1 MDAAGPGRIA
11 AASQAPPAGPGSL
24 QLKDLVM
31 NYAPNSAA
39 ARDIANVLHP
49 YTNLRKHEQKGP
61 LIITRGEGV
70 HVWDDQGNRYIE
82 GMAGLWCASLG
93 WNEKELID
101 AAVKQLQELPYYHGF
116 THKSAMPMIEL
127 AEKLKSIAPVP
138 MSKVFF
144 VNSGSEANDTQ
155 VKLVWYYNNA
165 IGRPN
170 KKKIIG
176 RIKGY
181 HGVTVAAASL
191 TGIPLNHRSFDLPIA
206 NILHTDCPH
215 YYRFAEPGESEDEFT
230 TRMAKNLE
238 ELILREGPDTVAAF
252 IAEPVMG
259 AGGVLIPPE
268 GYFEK
273 IQAVLQ
279 KYDVWM
285 IADEVITGFMRTGNM
300 WGSQTFG
307 IRPNTLS
314 CAKQLSSAY
323 LPIAAVMID
332 DAVYQA
338 IADESK
344 NIGAFGHGYTY
355 SGHPVSAAVALR
367 TLQLYEE
374 RNLLDHVRAIYPT
387 FQKRLKALAD
397 HPLVG
402 EARGVGL
409 VGAVELVADKATKRE
424 FPMTA
429 GVPAQCVEYAQQNGV
444 ILRAIGAGAVTLC
457 PPLIIEEAQIHEMF
471 DALEKALDQTEHWV
485 NKEGLRAVAA

>member
-1 MDAAGPGRIA
+1 
-11 AASQAPPAGPGSL
+11 
-24 QLKDLVM
+24 M

-49 YTNLRKHEQKGP
+49 YTNLRKHEEKGP
-61 LIITRGEGV
+61 LIVTRGEGV
-70 HVWDDQGNRYIE
+70 HVWDDQGNKYIE

-93 WNEKELID
+93 WNEEELIQ
-101 AAVKQLQELPYYHGF
+101 AAMKQMRELPYYHGF
-116 THKSAMPMIEL
+116 THKSSMPMIDL
-127 AEKLKSIAPVP
+127 AEKLKSIAPTEF
-138 MSKVFF
+138 SKVFF

-155 VKLVWYYNNA
+155 VKLAWYYNNA
-165 IGRPN
+165 VGRPQ

-191 TGIPLNHRSFDLPIA
+191 TGIPLNHRSFDLPIP
-206 NILHTDCPH
+206 NILHTECPH
-215 YYRFAEPGESEDEFT
+215 YYRHSEPGESEDEFS
-230 TRMAKNLE
+230 TRMAKALE
-238 ELILREGPDTVAAF
+238 DLIIAEGPDTVAAF

-259 AGGVLIPPE
+259 AGGVLVPPA

-273 IQAVLQ
+273 IQAVLR

-300 WGSQTFG
+300 WGSETFG
-307 IRPNTLS
+307 IKPNSLS
-314 CAKQLSSAY
+314 CAKQLSSSY
-323 LPIAAVMID
+323 LPIAAVMVD
-332 DAVYQA
+332 DGIYQA

-344 NIGAFGHGYTY
+344 TIGAFGHGYTY

-367 TLQLYEE
+367 TLELYEE
-374 RNLLDHVRAIYPT
+374 RNLLAHVRAVYPT

-409 VGAVELVADKATKRE
+409 VGAVELVADKAGKRE
-424 FPMTA
+424 FPMAA
-429 GVPAQCVEYAQQNGV
+429 GVAAKCVEFLQDNGV
-444 ILRAIGAGAVTLC
+444 ILRAIGAGAVTIC
-457 PPLIIEEAQIHEMF
+457 PPLIVEEGQINALF
-471 DALEKALDQTEHWV
+471 DAMEKSLDQTDAWV
-485 NKEGLRAVAA
+485 NAEGLRNAAA

>member
-1 MDAAGPGRIA
+1 
-11 AASQAPPAGPGSL
+11 
-24 QLKDLVM
+24 M

-49 YTNLRKHEQKGP
+49 YTNLRKHEEKGP
-61 LIITRGEGV
+61 LIITKGQGV

-93 WNEKELID
+93 WNEEELIE
-101 AAVKQLQELPYYHGF
+101 AAVKQMRELPYYHGF
-116 THKSAMPMIEL
+116 THKSSMPSIDL
-127 AEKLKSIAPVP
+127 AEKLKSIAPADF
-138 MSKVFF
+138 SKVFF

-155 VKLVWYYNNA
+155 VKLVRYYNNA
-165 IGRPN
+165 VGRPE

-191 TGIPLNHRSFDLPIA
+191 TGIPLNHKSFDLPIEGVR
-206 NILHTDCPH
+206 HTDCPH
-215 YYRFAEPGESEDEFT
+215 HYRYAEPGESEEEFS
-230 TRMAKNLE
+230 TRLAKNLE
-238 ELILREGPDTVAAF
+238 ELIIKEGPETVAAF

-259 AGGVLIPPE
+259 AGGVIVPPE

-273 IQAVLQ
+273 IQAVLT

-323 LPIAAVMID
+323 LPIAAVMVD
-332 DAVYQA
+332 DPIYQA

-344 NIGAFGHGYTY
+344 SIGAFGHGYTY

-374 RNLLDHVRAIYPT
+374 RNTLAHVQAIYPA

-409 VGAVELVADKATKRE
+409 VGAVELVADKPSKRE
-424 FPMTA
+424 FAATD
-429 GVPAQCVEYAQQNGV
+429 GVAAQCVEFAQAHGV
-444 ILRAIGAGAVTLC
+444 ILRAIGAGAVTIC
-457 PPLIIEEAQIHEMF
+457 PPLMIEEGQIHEIF
-471 DALEKALDQTEHWV
+471 DALEKALDDTDGWV
-485 NKEGLRAVAA
+485 NKKGLRQVAA

>member
-1 MDAAGPGRIA
+1 
-11 AASQAPPAGPGSL
+11 
-24 QLKDLVM
+24 M

-49 YTNLRKHEQKGP
+49 YTNLRKHEEKGP
-61 LIITRGEGV
+61 LIVTRGEGV
-70 HVWDDQGNRYIE
+70 HVWDDQGNKYIE

-93 WNEKELID
+93 WNEEELIK
-101 AAVKQLQELPYYHGF
+101 AATKQMRELPYYHGF
-116 THKSAMPMIEL
+116 THKSTMPMIDL
-127 AEKLKSIAPVP
+127 AEKLKSIAPGEF
-138 MSKVFF
+138 SKVFF

-155 VKLVWYYNNA
+155 VKLAWYYNNA
-165 IGRPN
+165 VGRPQ

-191 TGIPLNHRSFDLPIA
+191 TGIPLNHRSFDLPIP
-206 NILHTDCPH
+206 NIMHTECPH
-215 YYRFAEPGESEDEFT
+215 YYRHSEPGETEDEFS
-230 TRMAKNLE
+230 TRMATSLE
-238 ELILREGPDTVAAF
+238 EMIIREGPDTVAAF

-259 AGGVLIPPE
+259 AGGVLVPPA

-273 IQAVLQ
+273 IQAVLN

-307 IRPNTLS
+307 IKPNSLS
-314 CAKQLSSAY
+314 CAKQLSSSY
-323 LPIAAVMID
+323 LPIAAVMVD
-332 DAVYQA
+332 DGIYQA

-344 NIGAFGHGYTY
+344 SIGAFGHGYTY

-367 TLQLYEE
+367 TLELYEE
-374 RNLLDHVRAIYPT
+374 RNLLVHVRAIYPA

-409 VGAVELVADKATKRE
+409 VGAVELVADKASKRE
-424 FPMTA
+424 FPMPA
-429 GVPAQCVEYAQQNGV
+429 GVASKCVEFLQENGV
-444 ILRAIGAGAVTLC
+444 ILRAIGAGAVTIC
-457 PPLIIEEAQIHEMF
+457 PPLVIEEAQIHSMF
-471 DALEKALDQTEHWV
+471 DAMEKSLDQTEAWV
-485 NKEGLRAVAA
+485 TAEGLRNAAA